1 MAEHENTDEVL
12 GLTKLFHEN
21 RHTTIPADVR
31 RKLNIFKDELYKFLW
46 CYDSINKRVYINV
59 SKEEAGSYD
68 ATPYRGT

>member
-1 MAEHENTDEVL
+1 MVEEKDEVL

-31 RKLNIFKDELYKFLW
+31 RKLNIFKNGSYKLLW
-46 CYDSINKRVYINV
+46 RYDPINKHIYINM
-59 SKEEAGSYD
+59 SKEDVGSYD